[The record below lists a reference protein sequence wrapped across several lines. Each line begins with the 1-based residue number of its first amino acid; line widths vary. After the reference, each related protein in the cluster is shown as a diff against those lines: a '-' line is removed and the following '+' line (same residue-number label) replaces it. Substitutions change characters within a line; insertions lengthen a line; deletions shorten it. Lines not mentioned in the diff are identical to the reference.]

1 MKFKSSMLFVVLAAA
16 LTLTSCAN
24 MKKKGTEGSS
34 TEGTSTD
41 MSKDNG
47 KNAGGVSL
55 ELNGDS
61 DSSKA
66 GALKTVYFD
75 FNSAALSQDTKD
87 ALNNNAEFMKKNPS
101 VKIQVEGHCD
111 ERGGVQFNLALGER
125 RAKGVREYL
134 QGQGVEA
141 SRIATISLGK
151 EKPVAFG
158 HDEESW
164 SKNRRANFVVTGK

>member
-1 MKFKSSMLFVVLAAA
+1 MKLKSVLLFGVLAAA
-16 LTLTSCAN
+16 LSLTSCAN
-24 MKKKGTEGSS
+24 MKKKGTEGS
-34 TEGTSTD
+34 TAEGTSTD
-41 MSKDNG
+41 VTTDSG
-47 KNAGGVSL
+47 KNAGMSL
-55 ELNGDS
+55 DLNGDS
-61 DSSKA
+61 DSNKA

-87 ALNNNAEFMKKNPS
+87 ALNNNATFMKNNPA

-134 QGQGVEA
+134 VGQGIEA
-141 SRIATISLGK
+141 SRVSTISLGK